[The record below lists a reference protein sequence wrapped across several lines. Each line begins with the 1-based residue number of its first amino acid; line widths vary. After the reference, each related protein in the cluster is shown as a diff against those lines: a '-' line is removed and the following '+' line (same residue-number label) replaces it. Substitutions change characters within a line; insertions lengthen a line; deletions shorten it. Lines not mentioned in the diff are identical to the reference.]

1 MNFSYILIF
10 LFFQNSIYSQDIGL
24 RELVIVEN
32 KVFKVW
38 YNEIYEQPIKLKYKS
53 IDNVKKADRKSMD
66 FYKVDSIHT
75 SDDKDYYK
83 NIWDKGH
90 LAPAAS
96 FSDTK
101 ENLKITFSYLNCSL
115 QNQYLN
121 RGQWRLLEAQ
131 ERVWDDN
138 ENLDVTVELIFE
150 EKHIILPTGA
160 HVPTS
165 MVKHIFFEKQ
175 RIWKCFEFKN
185 MKLQKKWNNY
195 EVNHSH

>member
-66 FYKVDSIHT
+66 FYKDDSIHT

-131 ERVWDDN
+131 RES
-138 ENLDVTVELIFE
+138 L
-150 EKHIILPTGA
+150 G
-160 HVPTS
+160 
-165 MVKHIFFEKQ
+165 
-175 RIWKCFEFKN
+175 
-185 MKLQKKWNNY
+185 
-195 EVNHSH
+195 